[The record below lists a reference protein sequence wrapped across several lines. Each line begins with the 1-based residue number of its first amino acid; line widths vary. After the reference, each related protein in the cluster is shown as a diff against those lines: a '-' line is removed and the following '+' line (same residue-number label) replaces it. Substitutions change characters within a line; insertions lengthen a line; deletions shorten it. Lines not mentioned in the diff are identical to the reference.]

1 MNKISL
7 SKLDTPII
15 TDLITSRLAD
25 NKYYS
30 QCHKRKAAKRNT
42 LTLGNITNDLT
53 RTSFSSLV
61 NYISFIS
68 KTK

>member
-1 MNKISL
+1 MEKQKKREREYSRKLIPMLAQNTLHWTAIPRMNSPTGKAVMNKISL

-30 QCHKRKAAKRNT
+30 Q
-42 LTLGNITNDLT
+42 
-53 RTSFSSLV
+53 
-61 NYISFIS
+61 
-68 KTK
+68 